1 MTVFQ
6 KVTQSPEELAIFM
19 TGLIMGTEE
28 KMLAKLEEYG
38 IEASIVRP
46 SEEIMILDNLAA
58 IMEEMPDDTENT

>member
-38 IEASIVRP
+38 IEASIVHP
-46 SEEIMILDNLAA
+46 SEEIMFLDNLAA
-58 IMEEMPDDTENT
+58 IMEEMSDDTENT